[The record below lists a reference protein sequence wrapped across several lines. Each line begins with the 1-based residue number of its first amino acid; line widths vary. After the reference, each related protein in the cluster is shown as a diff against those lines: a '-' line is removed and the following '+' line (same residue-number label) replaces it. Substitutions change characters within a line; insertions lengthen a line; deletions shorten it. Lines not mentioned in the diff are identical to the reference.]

1 MTKKITKKVIFILI
15 LMIFGGLGGIIADRY
30 FFPYLSATKI
40 FSRYEFLKK
49 GSENTTIINKT
60 EQVVIKEE
68 TSISKITSQISSA
81 IVNIISYPNSD
92 QKNVLNK
99 SGNVSKNGTG
109 TIVTGD
115 GIIMTYASAIN
126 LEDSK
131 YEIMTYDGNVYA
143 ATLLGVDSYSNL
155 AFLKVEASN
164 LAVVSFAD
172 SDSIKAGEKVVA
184 VANSFGSYSNRYSAG
199 LIGYFN
205 AGYNLS
211 KSVLASSEKLEG
223 IYEADFN
230 FQKYFIGGP
239 VVDYNGQVVGITG
252 VVERDN
258 VQSFFLIP
266 SNKVKVVI
274 DRAIKKE
281 LELNPVLGI
290 YYVPLS
296 KTYAIENNLSVE
308 AGALIYSTFGQQGL
322 AIIANSPAQKAGLKL
337 GDIITAV
344 GDQSITLEKSFPD
357 LLYTHKKGEQIK
369 LVVLRD
375 GQTLDI
381 LVQL

>member
-1 MTKKITKKVIFILI
+1 MTKKITKKAIFILI
-15 LMIFGGLGGIIADRY
+15 IMIFGGLGGIIADRY

-49 GSENTTIINKT
+49 GSENVTVINKI
-60 EQVVIKEE
+60 EQITIKEE
-68 TSISKITSQISSA
+68 TSISKITNQVSSA
-81 IVNIISYPNSD
+81 VVNIISYSD
-92 QKNVLNK
+92 KDAKNI
-99 SGNVSKNGTG
+99 STNVPKNGTG
-109 TIVTGD
+109 VIVTGD
-115 GIIMTYASAIN
+115 GIIMSYASAIN
-126 LEDSK
+126 LEKSK
-131 YEIMTYDGNVYA
+131 YKIMTYDGNVYEA
-143 ATLLGVDSYSNL
+143 KLLGVDSYSNL
-155 AFLKVEASN
+155 VFLKADASN
-164 LAVVSFAD
+164 LSVVSFAD

-184 VANSFGSYSNRYSAG
+184 VANSFGSYANRYSAG

-205 AGYNLS
+205 TGYNLS

-223 IYEADFN
+223 VYEADFN

-274 DRAIKKE
+274 ERAIKTE
-281 LELNPVLGI
+281 LDLNPIMGV

-308 AGALIYSTFGQQGL
+308 NGALIYSAFGQQGL

-344 GDQSITLEKSFPD
+344 GEQQITLEKSFSD
-357 LLYTHKKGEQIK
+357 LLYVYKKGEQVE
-369 LVVLRD
+369 LAVLRD
-375 GQTLDI
+375 GESIKIVVEL
-381 LVQL
+381 

>member
-68 TSISKITSQISSA
+68 TSISKITNQVSSA
-81 IVNIISYPNSD
+81 VVNIISYPD
-92 QKNVLNK
+92 KDVKNAT
-99 SGNVSKNGTG
+99 SIPKNGTG
-109 TIVTGD
+109 VIVTGD
-115 GIIMTYASAIN
+115 GIIMSYASAIN
-126 LEDSK
+126 LENSK
-131 YEIMTYDGNVYA
+131 YKIMTYDGNVYE

-155 AFLKVEASN
+155 AFLKADASN
-164 LAVVSFAD
+164 LSIVSFAD

-184 VANSFGSYSNRYSAG
+184 VANSSGSYANRYSAG

-205 AGYNLS
+205 TGYNIS

-223 IYEADFN
+223 VYEADFN

-252 VVERDN
+252 VIERDN
-258 VQSFFLIP
+258 VQNFFLIP
-266 SNKVKVVI
+266 SNKVKTVI

-281 LELNPVLGI
+281 LELNPVLGV

-296 KTYAIENNLSVE
+296 ETYAIENNMSVN

-337 GDIITAV
+337 GDIIKTV
-344 GDQSITLEKSFPD
+344 EGDAISLEQTLPE
-357 LLYTHKKGEQIK
+357 LLYKYKKGDSIRVE
-369 LVVLRD
+369 VLR
-375 GQTLDI
+375 GEQQLTI
-381 LVQL
+381 SVQL